1 MDWSTGISLKR
12 SKYGNEIGGKFT
24 MDELYEKVGTVK
36 NLLAEVFK
44 DILESDYE
52 FKEYATRNEL
62 SGSIDRVLEA
72 LHRLEDKLDRALNQR
87 KLDE

>member
-1 MDWSTGISLKR
+1 MFLWNAVLTLVIAPAILIFR
-12 SKYGNEIGGKFT
+12 A
-24 MDELYEKVGTVK
+24 LH
-36 NLLAEVFK
+36 AEVK
-44 DILESDYE
+44 RLDILLSKTRE
-52 FKEYATRNEL
+52 EYATRNEL

>member
-1 MDWSTGISLKR
+1 MFLWNAVLTFVIAPAILIFR
-12 SKYGNEIGGKFT
+12 A
-24 MDELYEKVGTVK
+24 LH
-36 NLLAEVFK
+36 AEVK
-44 DILESDYE
+44 RLDILLSKTRE
-52 FKEYATRNEL
+52 EYATRNEL